1 MRFWKCPSTGFSGA
15 GKHAVSAVLSNAS
28 PWPWTV
34 CVRTGQAAA
43 RRVMDESHTHSGR
56 LPGLRAAREQGRST
70 TAPL

>member
-1 MRFWKCPSTGFSGA
+1 MR
-15 GKHAVSAVLSNAS
+15 SAQCCQMQAHGHGL
-28 PWPWTV
+28 